1 MKKYRSLKSIFH
13 QFDRQT
19 AERFAQE
26 RRDMGY
32 ETSFVLGDYTLFYTV
47 TPQLLLLQEQI
58 LLNERTLE
66 ELAASLPATA
76 RASYLY
82 ELITQ
87 EISATNEIEGVR
99 STRQEIQE
107 ALEAEPSDNKKF
119 REIARLYVELSQ
131 GKVNVPRSLEE
142 IRATYDR
149 LFGSEIADEDRPD
162 GRLFRAGPVY
172 VHDGSGAIIHAGAR
186 GEDAL
191 EQQLQAMLDH
201 LESADVPFLLSRA
214 VSHFMFEAAHP
225 FYDGNGRFGRFLLS
239 AQLQEVLSTYTVLT
253 LSRVVNQK
261 KEEYHRA
268 FSDVEEPL
276 NYGEV
281 TSFAH
286 VILGFIYAAQRELLH
301 DFGQKKQLIQS
312 LRERVDGL
320 KEGSSELGSDVCEVL
335 FIVGQTYL
343 LSGARGLTWDE
354 LTQMLEKSRN
364 TVRAYLEELEQ
375 QKLIERTSSRPLRVR
390 LSEVGKALLFPEHA

>member
-32 ETSFVLGDYTLFYTV
+32 ETSFVLGDHTLFYTV

-107 ALEAEPSDNKKF
+107 ALDAEPSDNKKF
-119 REIARLYVELSQ
+119 REIARLYLELSQ
-131 GKVNVPRSLEE
+131 GKVDVPHTLEE
-142 IRATYDR
+142 VRATYDR

-162 GRLFRAGPVY
+162 GRLFRAGPVF
-172 VHDGSGAIIHAGAR
+172 VHDGAGKIIHTGAR
-186 GEDAL
+186 DEEAL
-191 EQQLQAMLDH
+191 EQQLRAMFDH
-201 LESADVPFLLSRA
+201 LENTEVPFLPSRA

-225 FYDGNGRFGRFLLS
+225 FYDGNGRFGRFFLS
-239 AQLQEVLSTYTVLT
+239 AQLQEVLSTYTVLA
-253 LSRVVNQK
+253 LSHLIKQK

-268 FSDVEEPL
+268 FTEAEEPL

-281 TSFAH
+281 TLFAH
-286 VILGFIYAAQRELLH
+286 VILGFIRDAQLELIDDFEAKKQMMQLLH
-301 DFGQKKQLIQS
+301 
-312 LRERVDGL
+312 ERVDGL
-320 KEGSSELGSDVCEVL
+320 KSGESELSAGALDAL
-335 FIVGQTYL
+335 FILGQAHL
-343 LSGARGLTWDE
+343 FSGGRGIEWSDLAQI
-354 LTQMLEKSRN
+354 LGKSRN
-364 TVRAYLEELEQ
+364 TVRAYLVEVEQ
-375 QKLIERTSSRPLRVR
+375 ERLVERTSSRPLRVR
-390 LSEVGKALLFPEHA
+390 LSEAGKALLFPGHA

>member
-19 AERFAQE
+19 AERYAQD
-26 RRDMGY
+26 RREMGY
-32 ETSFVLGDYTLFYTV
+32 ETGFMVGEHRLFYAV

-58 LLNERTLE
+58 LLNERRLE

-107 ALEAEPSDNKKF
+107 ALDAKPSDNKKF
-119 REIARLYVELSQ
+119 REIARLYLKLSQ
-131 GKVNVPRSLEE
+131 GKIEAPRTLAE
-142 IRATYDR
+142 IRVTYDR
-149 LFGSEIADEDRPD
+149 LFGAEIADEDRPD

-172 VHDGSGAIIHAGAR
+172 VHDGAGAIIHAGAR
-186 GEDAL
+186 GEEAL

-239 AQLQEVLSTYTVLT
+239 AQLQEVLSAYTVLA
-253 LSRVVNQK
+253 LSHLIKQK

-268 FSDVEEPL
+268 FTEAEEPL
-276 NYGEV
+276 NFGEV
-281 TSFAH
+281 TPFAH
-286 VILGFIYAAQRELLH
+286 VMLGFIRDAQLELID
-301 DFGQKKQLIQS
+301 DFGAKKQLMQ
-312 LRERVDGL
+312 LLYERVDRL
-320 KEGSSELGSDVCEVL
+320 KSGESELSSGALDVL
-335 FIVGQTYL
+335 FILGQTHL
-343 LSGARGLTWDE
+343 FSGGRGLSWDE
-354 LTQMLEKSRN
+354 LTQTLEKSRN
-364 TVRAYLEELEQ
+364 TVRAYLVELEQ

-390 LSEVGKALLFPEHA
+390 LSESGQALLFPEQA

>member
-1 MKKYRSLKSIFH
+1 MRCGWVSITVRCA
-13 QFDRQT
+13 D
-19 AERFAQE
+19 AS
-26 RRDMGY
+26 RR
-32 ETSFVLGDYTLFYTV
+32 
-47 TPQLLLLQEQI
+47 QLLLLQEQI
-58 LLNERTLE
+58 LLNERALE

-99 STRQEIQE
+99 FTRQEIQE
-107 ALEAEPSDNKKF
+107 ALDAEPSDNKKF

-131 GKVNVPRSLEE
+131 SKIEAPRTLEE

-149 LFGSEIADEDRPD
+149 IFGAEIADEDRPD
-162 GRLFRAGPVY
+162 GRLFRAGSVY
-172 VHDGSGAIIHAGAR
+172 VHDGAGAIIHAGAR
-186 GEDAL
+186 GEEAL

-214 VSHFMFEAAHP
+214 VSHFMFEAVHP
-225 FYDGNGRFGRFLLS
+225 FYDGNGRFGRFFLS

-253 LSRVVNQK
+253 LSHVVNQK

-286 VILGFIYAAQRELLH
+286 VILGFIYDAQCELLDDFRQKREL
-301 DFGQKKQLIQS
+301 IES

-320 KEGSSELGSDVCEVL
+320 KDGSFELASGACDVL

-343 LSGARGLTWDE
+343 LSGGRGLSWDE

-364 TVRAYLEELEQ
+364 TVRAYLVELEQ
-375 QKLIERTSSRPLRVR
+375 QKLVERTSSRPLRIR
-390 LSEVGKALLFPEHA
+390 LSEAGKTLLFPEYA

>member
-19 AERFAQE
+19 AGRFAQE
-26 RRDMGY
+26 RRDMGC
-32 ETSFVLGDYTLFYTV
+32 ETSFVLGDHTLFYTV

-66 ELAASLPATA
+66 ELAPSFPATA

-107 ALEAEPSDNKKF
+107 ALDAEPSDNKKF
-119 REIARLYVELSQ
+119 REIARLYLELSQ
-131 GKVNVPRSLEE
+131 GKVDVPHTLEE
-142 IRATYDR
+142 VRATYDR

-162 GRLFRAGPVY
+162 GRFFRAGPVY
-172 VHDGSGAIIHAGAR
+172 VHDGAGKIIHAGAR
-186 GEDAL
+186 DEEAL
-191 EQQLQAMLDH
+191 EQQLRAMFDH
-201 LESADVPFLLSRA
+201 LENTEVPFLLSRA

-225 FYDGNGRFGRFLLS
+225 FYDGNGRFGRFFLS
-239 AQLQEVLSTYTVLT
+239 AQLQEVLSTYTVLA
-253 LSRVVNQK
+253 LSHLIKQK

-268 FSDVEEPL
+268 FTEVEEPL

-281 TSFAH
+281 TLFAH
-286 VILGFIYAAQRELLH
+286 VMLGFIRDAQLELID
-301 DFGQKKQLIQS
+301 DFEAKKQMMQL
-312 LRERVDGL
+312 LYERVDRL
-320 KEGSSELGSDVCEVL
+320 KSGESELSAGALDVL
-335 FIVGQTYL
+335 FILGQVHL
-343 LSGARGLTWDE
+343 FSGGRGIEWGDLAQI
-354 LTQMLEKSRN
+354 LGKSRN
-364 TVRAYLEELEQ
+364 TVRAYLVDVEQ
-375 QKLIERTSSRPLRVR
+375 ERLVERTSSRPLRVR
-390 LSEVGKALLFPEHA
+390 LSEAGKTLLFPGYA